1 MKDKLY
7 RFAVRMVGDMA
18 QAEDIVQDVLIK
30 IWNRRADWPEIHN
43 IEAWG
48 ITLTKNRCIDY
59 LRGSKKNEELKLEEG
74 AFQIP
79 AWEPSPEA
87 RLATDDLLQRIK
99 NAMGLLPEK
108 QAQVMQLR
116 DVEGL
121 SYQEI
126 ADALEIPMNQVK
138 INLFRARQQIRE
150 VIIKSESYGL

>member
-7 RFAVRMVGDMA
+7 RFAVRMVGDIT

-30 IWNRRADWPEIHN
+30 IWNRREDWPQIQN
-43 IEAWG
+43 MEAWG
-48 ITLTKNRCIDY
+48 ITLTKNLSIDY
-59 LRGSKKNEELKLEEG
+59 MRGNKRNEELRPEEG
-74 AFQIP
+74 GFQIP

-87 RLATDDLLQRIK
+87 QLATDDLLQRIK

-116 DVEGL
+116 DVEGM

-126 ADALEIPMNQVK
+126 ADALEMPMNQVK